1 MSISTEPTI
10 DLTRWNR
17 AGLSRLHYTEGNAA
31 TYLEDLRLALR
42 TQFGSDED
50 VLIWLGENLTDK
62 NLREWQARLLD
73 QYGAP
78 RRDYAWEI
86 LRTFARSSHVLA
98 QTVNAYSNER
108 YIRTA
113 TQWDNLRRLVKMLD
127 YHPAPPA
134 SAETWVA
141 LFAKL
146 PDAAK
151 GITGIGTVDKGLAL
165 QNQPKDGS
173 SPLVFETLQELDV
186 DYRLNELRAPGYDR
200 SVTLLAIPAQSQDIQ
215 FNYPL
220 SVMPEGVSVDDR
232 GVVSCLGQAA
242 AVQVKVIGTD
252 YLGLIVIEQG
262 FTARSWALADVRL
275 QLAPAWQNALRL
287 NGSNV
292 LEVDKANSAIAV
304 GDLLVHSVSGSWLPK
319 TVIAVDADRVELNQA
334 LATGTALYKTLR
346 ANQQNISGNSRFVL
360 PTARAST
367 TVWRADRSAQSVTT
381 EPATTSVPLYD
392 YVLGSVSSHI
402 HYLAVSTP
410 VAFTVTSTP
419 AFSLQFSGK
428 PGDLASGDWIILQS
442 VTGTF
447 YAHTIAGIELLDGA
461 YRLTVNG
468 SLASGRWVLAQGHFK
483 KSLPARAYNENHQ
496 LIYHTSTSTHSQ
508 LTLSLAEIP
517 PAFTVGRAL
526 WVVGALDCRL
536 VTVQEILAFAAGELV
551 ISVKPGLSGLDL
563 PKYATRVH
571 ANVAK
576 AGHGETRGQSV
587 LGSGN
592 RIEANQQFLFAKT
605 GLAFEQDNNFASGVR
620 AAVIVQVDDR
630 LWTQVDNL
638 RDSES
643 TDTHFETT
651 LNEDH
656 QLLVRFGNGIH
667 GQRLPTGTN
676 NLVLQARFGA
686 GIEGNL
692 LAASL
697 NKLKKPHPLVEAV
710 LQPDVATGGGDLET
724 GESLRELAPASVL
737 TLERAVSI
745 TDYGHIA
752 QRHASIW
759 QARSYALPDTPRAT
773 DRVEVVLVP
782 AGGGALGV
790 DFKTSMKTYLEG
802 FSRPGVSVYI
812 EGYQAILLD
821 LRIRLRV
828 DINAYDGDK
837 IAEIVRLKLL
847 DSFSLEKAVLAEPL
861 YSSRVYQVVE
871 AIEGVENV
879 DVFINPDGFRDENFA
894 VITPADVFYGDD
906 NTLRRLTPGNRQLVY
921 LNADLI
927 APNISWEAADV

>member
-1 MSISTEPTI
+1 MSISTPPTN

-17 AGLSRLHYTEGNAA
+17 AGLSRLHYTDGNAA

-42 TQFGSDED
+42 NQFGSNED
-50 VLIWLGENLTDK
+50 VLVWLGENLTDK

-73 QYGAP
+73 QYDAP

-141 LFAKL
+141 LLAKL
-146 PDAAK
+146 PDATK

-186 DYRLNELRAPGYDR
+186 DYRINELRAPDYDR
-200 SVTLLAIPAQSQDIQ
+200 SVESLAIPAQNTS

-220 SVMPEGVSVDDR
+220 RLMPEGISVGDR
-232 GVVSCLGQAA
+232 GVVSCLSQAA
-242 AVQVKVIGTD
+242 AVEVKSINAGSID
-252 YLGLIVIEQG
+252 LKVIEQG
-262 FTARSWALADVRL
+262 FTARNWALADVRL
-275 QLAPAWQNALRL
+275 LLTPAWQNAPRL

-292 LEVDKANSAIAV
+292 VEVSSVNNSV
-304 GDLLVHSVSGSWLPK
+304 RTDDLLAYVSGSNWVTTK
-319 TVIAVDADRVELNQA
+319 VVAVDGNRVQFGSSVADNTVLYQTLEAKQQGSKFVIPSQRGNA
-334 LATGTALYKTLR
+334 LVWKANLTTADPDPHREHEVVIY
-346 ANQQNISGNSRFVL
+346 
-360 PTARAST
+360 
-367 TVWRADRSAQSVTT
+367 
-381 EPATTSVPLYD
+381 E
-392 YVLGSVSSHI
+392 
-402 HYLAVSTP
+402 YLA
-410 VAFTVTSTP
+410 ANTSTNIYYLP
-419 AFSLQFSGK
+419 ANPPAAFSVINAAPAALQFAGK
-428 PGDLASGDWIILQS
+428 PGDLVSGDWIILQNTS
-442 VTGTF
+442 GHF
-447 YAHTIAGIELLDGA
+447 YARTIASIDLLDGA

-468 SLASGRWVLAQGHFK
+468 SLASGSWVLAQGHFK
-483 KSLPARAYNENHQ
+483 QSLPALAYDENHES
-496 LIYHTSTSTHSQ
+496 IYHDSTDTHSQ
-508 LTLSLAEIP
+508 LTLSLSEFP
-517 PAFTVGRAL
+517 PAFTIGRAL
-526 WVVGALDCRL
+526 WVVGAVDRRL
-536 VTVQEILAFAAGELV
+536 VTVQEILRFANNTLL
-551 ISVKPGLSGLDL
+551 ISVKPSLGGLDL
-563 PKYATRVH
+563 PKYATRVY
-571 ANVAK
+571 ANVVK

-592 RIEANQQFLFAKT
+592 RIESNQEFLFAKT
-605 GLAFEQDNNFASGVR
+605 GVAFEQDNNFASGVR
-620 AAVIVQVDDR
+620 ASVTVQVDDR
-630 LWTQVDNL
+630 VWTQVDSL

-656 QLLVRFGNGIH
+656 QLLVRFGDGIH

-676 NLVLQARFGA
+676 NLILQARFGV

-692 LAASL
+692 PAASL
-697 NKLKKPHPLVEAV
+697 NKLKKPHPLVESV
-710 LQPDVATGGGDLET
+710 IQPEAATGGGDLET

-745 TDYGHIA
+745 ADYGHIA

-782 AGGGALGV
+782 AGGGALSP
-790 DFKTSMKTYLEG
+790 DFKTNMKTYLEG
-802 FSRPGVSVYI
+802 FSRPGVWVHI

-821 LRIRLRV
+821 LRIKLRV

-837 IAEIVRLKLL
+837 IAELVRVSLL
-847 DSFSLEKAVLAEPL
+847 DSFSLQKAVLAEPL
-861 YSSRVYQVVE
+861 YLSRVYQVVE
-871 AIEGVENV
+871 AVEGVENV
-879 DVFINPDGFRDENFA
+879 DVFINPDGFVDENLSGT
-894 VITPADVFYGDD
+894 VPADVFYGDD
-906 NTLRRLTPGNRQLVY
+906 NTLRRLTPGNRQLIY

-927 APNISWEAADV
+927 APNINWEAADV

>member
-1 MSISTEPTI
+1 MSISTPPTN

-17 AGLSRLHYTEGNAA
+17 AGLSRLHYTDGNAA

-42 TQFGSDED
+42 NQFGSNED
-50 VLIWLGENLTDK
+50 VLVWLGENLTDK

-73 QYGAP
+73 QYDAP

-141 LFAKL
+141 LLAKL
-146 PDAAK
+146 PDATK

-186 DYRLNELRAPGYDR
+186 DYRINELRAPDYDR
-200 SVTLLAIPAQSQDIQ
+200 SVESLAIPAQNTS

-220 SVMPEGVSVDDR
+220 RLMPEGISVGDR
-232 GVVSCLGQAA
+232 GVVSCLSQAA
-242 AVQVKVIGTD
+242 AVEVKSINAGSID
-252 YLGLIVIEQG
+252 LKVIEQG
-262 FTARSWALADVRL
+262 FTARNWALADVRL
-275 QLAPAWQNALRL
+275 LLTPAWQNAPRL

-292 LEVDKANSAIAV
+292 VEVSSVNNSV
-304 GDLLVHSVSGSWLPK
+304 RTDDLLAYVSGSNWVTTK
-319 TVIAVDADRVELNQA
+319 VVAVDGNRVQFGSSVADNTVLYQTLEAKQQGSKFVIPSQRGNA
-334 LATGTALYKTLR
+334 LVWKANLTTADPDPHR
-346 ANQQNISGNSRFVL
+346 EHEVVI
-360 PTARAST
+360 
-367 TVWRADRSAQSVTT
+367 
-381 EPATTSVPLYD
+381 YD
-392 YVLGSVSSHI
+392 Y
-402 HYLAVSTP
+402 LA
-410 VAFTVTSTP
+410 ANTSTNIYYLP
-419 AFSLQFSGK
+419 ANPPAAFSVINAAPAALQFAGK
-428 PGDLASGDWIILQS
+428 PGDLVSGDWIILQNTS
-442 VTGTF
+442 GHF
-447 YAHTIAGIELLDGA
+447 YTRTIASIDLLDGA

-468 SLASGRWVLAQGHFK
+468 SLASGSWVLAQGHFK
-483 KSLPARAYNENHQ
+483 QSLPALAYDENHES
-496 LIYHTSTSTHSQ
+496 IYHDSTDTHSQ
-508 LTLSLAEIP
+508 LTLSLSEFP
-517 PAFTVGRAL
+517 PAFTIGRAL
-526 WVVGALDCRL
+526 WVVGAVDRRL
-536 VTVQEILAFAAGELV
+536 VTVQEILRFANNTLL
-551 ISVKPGLSGLDL
+551 ISVKPSLGGLDL
-563 PKYATRVH
+563 PKYATRVY
-571 ANVAK
+571 ANVIK

-592 RIEANQQFLFAKT
+592 RIESNQEFLFAKT
-605 GLAFEQDNNFASGVR
+605 GVAFEQDNNFASGVR
-620 AAVIVQVDDR
+620 ASVTVQVDDR
-630 LWTQVDNL
+630 VWTQVDSL

-656 QLLVRFGNGIH
+656 QLLVRFGDGIH

-676 NLVLQARFGA
+676 NLILQARFGV

-692 LAASL
+692 PAASL
-697 NKLKKPHPLVEAV
+697 NKLKKPHPLVESV
-710 LQPDVATGGGDLET
+710 IQPEAATGGGDLET

-745 TDYGHIA
+745 ADYGHIA

-782 AGGGALGV
+782 AGGGALSP
-790 DFKTSMKTYLEG
+790 DFKTNMKTYLEG
-802 FSRPGVSVYI
+802 FSRPGVWVHI

-821 LRIRLRV
+821 LRIKLRV

-837 IAEIVRLKLL
+837 IAELVRVSLL
-847 DSFSLEKAVLAEPL
+847 DSFSLQKAVLAEPL
-861 YSSRVYQVVE
+861 YLSRVYQVVE
-871 AIEGVENV
+871 AVEGVENV
-879 DVFINPDGFRDENFA
+879 DVFINPDGFVDENLSGT
-894 VITPADVFYGDD
+894 VPADVFYGDD
-906 NTLRRLTPGNRQLVY
+906 NTLRRLTPGNRQLIY

-927 APNISWEAADV
+927 APNINWEAADV

>member
-1 MSISTEPTI
+1 MSISTPPTN

-17 AGLSRLHYTEGNAA
+17 AGLSRLHYTDGNAA

-42 TQFGSDED
+42 NQFGSNED
-50 VLIWLGENLTDK
+50 VLVWLGENLTDK

-73 QYGAP
+73 QYDAP

-141 LFAKL
+141 LLAKL
-146 PDAAK
+146 PDATK

-186 DYRLNELRAPGYDR
+186 DYRINELRAPDYDR
-200 SVTLLAIPAQSQDIQ
+200 SVESLAIPAQNTS

-220 SVMPEGVSVDDR
+220 RLMPEGISVGDR
-232 GVVSCLGQAA
+232 GVVSCLSQAA
-242 AVQVKVIGTD
+242 AVEVKSINAGSID
-252 YLGLIVIEQG
+252 LKVIEQG
-262 FTARSWALADVRL
+262 FTARNWALADVRL
-275 QLAPAWQNALRL
+275 LLTPAWQNAPRL

-292 LEVDKANSAIAV
+292 VEVSSVNNSVRAD
-304 GDLLVHSVSGSWLPK
+304 DLLAYVSGSNWVTTK
-319 TVIAVDADRVELNQA
+319 VVAVDGNRVQFGSSVADNTVLYQTLEAKQQGSKFVIPSQRGNA
-334 LATGTALYKTLR
+334 LVWKANLTTADPDPHREDEVVIY
-346 ANQQNISGNSRFVL
+346 
-360 PTARAST
+360 
-367 TVWRADRSAQSVTT
+367 
-381 EPATTSVPLYD
+381 E
-392 YVLGSVSSHI
+392 
-402 HYLAVSTP
+402 YLA
-410 VAFTVTSTP
+410 ANTSTNIYYLP
-419 AFSLQFSGK
+419 ANPPAAFSVINAAPAALQFAGK
-428 PGDLASGDWIILQS
+428 PGDLVSGDWIILQNTS
-442 VTGTF
+442 GHF
-447 YAHTIAGIELLDGA
+447 YARTIASIDLLDGA

-468 SLASGRWVLAQGHFK
+468 SLASGSWVLAQGHFK
-483 KSLPARAYNENHQ
+483 QSLPALAYDENHES
-496 LIYHTSTSTHSQ
+496 IYHDSTDTHSQ
-508 LTLSLAEIP
+508 LTLSLSEFP
-517 PAFTVGRAL
+517 PAFTIGRAL
-526 WVVGALDCRL
+526 WVVGAVDRRL
-536 VTVQEILAFAAGELV
+536 VTVQEILRFANNTLL
-551 ISVKPGLSGLDL
+551 ISVKPSLSGLDL
-563 PKYATRVH
+563 PKYATRVY
-571 ANVAK
+571 ANVVK

-592 RIEANQQFLFAKT
+592 RIESNQEFLFAKT
-605 GLAFEQDNNFASGVR
+605 GVAFEQDNNFASGVR
-620 AAVIVQVDDR
+620 ASVTVQVDDR
-630 LWTQVDNL
+630 VWTQVDSL

-656 QLLVRFGNGIH
+656 QLLVRFGDGIH

-676 NLVLQARFGA
+676 NLILQARFGV

-692 LAASL
+692 PAASL
-697 NKLKKPHPLVEAV
+697 NKLKKPHPLVESV
-710 LQPDVATGGGDLET
+710 IQPGAATGGGDLET

-745 TDYGHIA
+745 GDYGHIA

-782 AGGGALGV
+782 AGGGALSP
-790 DFKTSMKTYLEG
+790 DFKTNMKTYLEG
-802 FSRPGVSVYI
+802 FSRPGVWVHI

-821 LRIRLRV
+821 LRIKLRV

-837 IAEIVRLKLL
+837 IAELVRISLL
-847 DSFSLEKAVLAEPL
+847 DSFSLQKAVLAEPL
-861 YSSRVYQVVE
+861 YLSRVYQVVE
-871 AIEGVENV
+871 AVEGVENV
-879 DVFINPDGFRDENFA
+879 DVFINPDGFVDENLSGT
-894 VITPADVFYGDD
+894 VPADVFYGDD
-906 NTLRRLTPGNRQLVY
+906 NTLRRLTPGNRQLIY

-927 APNISWEAADV
+927 APNINWEAADV